1 MPMDYVPTY
10 EEFIEKAE
18 TLSDQECVEYCDEL
32 ISSKAHVGYAML
44 MKSGA
49 LILLKKFEDAIN
61 VCDKIID
68 LSDDRLTGSAYG
80 NKGLSLTRLG
90 KFTEALECH
99 KKESELGKTDKIHFV
114 NVSFALGK
122 LGKYEEALENVEKA
136 LELDPNYATAWNNK
150 GFDLH
155 KMGKSEEGLKFVE
168 KALELEPNHQDA
180 IESKQEILQAL
191 GRTD

>member
-1 MPMDYVPTY
+1 MPMDYVPTR
-10 EEFIEKAE
+10 EEFSEKLQN
-18 TLSDQECVEYCDEL
+18 LSDEESLKYCDEL
-32 ISSKAHVGYAML
+32 ISENAHTAVAL
-44 MKSGA
+44 LEKSA
-49 LILLKKFEDAIN
+49 ILIKQKKFDDAIAC
-61 VCDKIID
+61 CDKIIE
-68 LSDDRLTGSAYG
+68 LNEGEVTYAYG

-99 KKESELGKTDKIHFV
+99 KKESELGKIDKIYFV

-122 LGKYEEALENVEKA
+122 LGKHEESLQNVEKA

-155 KMGKSEEGLKFVE
+155 KMGKSEEGLKDVE
-168 KALELEPNHQDA
+168 KALELDPNHQDA
-180 IESKQEILQAL
+180 IESKQEIFKAL

>member
-1 MPMDYVPTY
+1 MDYVPTY

-18 TLSDQECVEYCDEL
+18 TLSDQKCVEYCDEL
-32 ISSKAHVGYAML
+32 ISSKVHVGDAML

-49 LILLKKFEDAIN
+49 LIRLKKFEDAIKL
-61 VCDKIID
+61 CDKIID
-68 LSDDRLTGSAYG
+68 LSDDGLAGVAYG
-80 NKGLSLTRLG
+80 NKGLALSRLG

-99 KKESELGKTDKIHFV
+99 KKEFETGNYTKTYFV
-114 NVSFALGK
+114 NKSLALGK
-122 LGKYEEALENVEKA
+122 LGKYEEALENIEKA
-136 LELDPNYATAWNNK
+136 FELDPNYAMAWNNK

-155 KMGKSEEGLKFVE
+155 KMGKSEEGLKDVE
-168 KALELEPNHQDA
+168 KALELDPNNQDA